1 MAASFATIDA
11 SVASWGLSTAIL
23 SRLSFLFK
31 HFGPREFF

>member
-11 SVASWGLSTAIL
+11 SIASCGLNTAIL
-23 SRLSFLFK
+23 SRLSLLFK